1 MALMPPSPS
10 PRPAETHALDVELA
24 AWLAGP
30 SDVDKR
36 AKTKS
41 LLKKYFTFCVDTNV
55 AVFPLTIVKLMRYVI
70 WLPQHGIHTGW
81 NVVNNYTGAVC
92 TLNKRLGRGDP
103 RDDNLELWDE
113 VRKRFGDEVQVVR
126 NHKVK
131 LHIPAG
137 FLECLALDTLALPS
151 SRRTERMSCDSIMF
165 FAGVRVGHFAP
176 KATTR
181 AKHVLRWQ
189 HVVFLP
195 SVADCTIIF
204 FRVQTTK
211 TRQGTVLRPYWT
223 AVGRQLDSPL
233 VCPVVWTFRHYR
245 DNYLGRPGALPT
257 DPIFSTSRGAMLGR
271 TTYQKEL
278 QTRLLRAVTTYL
290 PQAGF
295 DVPRA
300 ALHRH
305 QLAQGDGQ
313 RATRP
318 DSGQQGGQRHGPPE
332 HRDDAALL
340 RGGHHRRTRGG
351 HRAIGR
357 QLRVYGADV
366 GAALPMTDGTT
377 TSSQGA
383 VGCCQCPGA
392 IN

>member
-1 MALMPPSPS
+1 MPLSPS

-41 LLKKYFTFCVDTNV
+41 LLKKYFTFCVDTNA
-55 AVFPLTIVKLMRYVI
+55 AVFPLTIVTLMRYVI
-70 WLPQHGIHTGW
+70 WLPQHGIHAGW
-81 NVVNNYTGAVC
+81 NVVNNYTGAIC

-151 SRRTERMSCDSIMF
+151 SRRTEHMSCDSIMF

-233 VCPVVWTFRHYR
+233 VCPVVWTVRHYR

-257 DPIFSTSRGAMLGR
+257 DPIFSTARGAMLGR

-295 DVPRA
+295 DVRHYTGISWRKATASGLLGRTADSKVANAMDHQSIETTRRSYAEDTIEERA
-300 ALHRH
+300 AVTALSGVNFESTA
-305 QLAQGDGQ
+305 QMLA
-313 RATRP
+313 
-318 DSGQQGGQRHGPPE
+318 
-332 HRDDAALL
+332 
-340 RGGHHRRTRGG
+340 RRSR
-351 HRAIGR
+351 
-357 QLRVYGADV
+357 
-366 GAALPMTDGTT
+366 
-377 TSSQGA
+377 
-383 VGCCQCPGA
+383 
-392 IN
+392 